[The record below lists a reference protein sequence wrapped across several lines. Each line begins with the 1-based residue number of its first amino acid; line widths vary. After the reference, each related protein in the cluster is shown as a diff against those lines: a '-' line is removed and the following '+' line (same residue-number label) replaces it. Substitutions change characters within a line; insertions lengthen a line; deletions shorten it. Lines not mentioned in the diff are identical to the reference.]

1 MQAFDTVPPFYTVR
15 PYDTVPPFDTV
26 IVVDWSAANVPSP
39 AKASADAI
47 WMGVARGGDAQVSYH
62 RTRAAAEVALGAVLD
77 TEAQAGR
84 RVLTG
89 FDFPLGY
96 PSGFAA
102 RLTGTPSAR
111 AVWDWLE
118 AHLVIGPDNRSNRF
132 ELAAGINARF
142 GGAGPFWGRPAGLD
156 LPALPVRKLVDYAA
170 LGLAERRAVD
180 GVVPRAQPVWKLYT
194 TGSVGSQALTGLP
207 MIARLARRKGCAVWP
222 IEGADGA
229 LVLAE
234 VYPSLLARDVA
245 HAVATGEIKDAAQV
259 RLLAQALR
267 ALSAQGRLAALL
279 AVPAQVEE
287 GWILGAGHQD
297 ALEGALR

>member
-1 MQAFDTVPPFYTVR
+1 MQAF
-15 PYDTVPPFDTV
+15 DTVPPFDTV

-47 WMGVARGGDAQVSYH
+47 WMGVAQGGAAHVSYH
-62 RTRAAAEVALGAVLD
+62 RTRAAAEAALVTVLD
-77 TEAQAGR
+77 TEALAGR
-84 RVLTG
+84 RVLAG

-96 PSGFAA
+96 PTGFAA
-102 RLTGTPSAR
+102 GLTGKPEAR

-118 AHLVIGPDNRSNRF
+118 ANLVTGPDNRSNRF
-132 ELAAGINARF
+132 QLAAGINARF
-142 GGAGPFWGRPAGLD
+142 GGTGPFWGRPAGLNLPN
-156 LPALPVRKLVDYAA
+156 LPARKLVDYAG
-170 LGLAERRAVD
+170 LGLAERRVVE
-180 GVVPRAQPVWKLYT
+180 GIVPRAQPVWKLYT

-222 IEGADGA
+222 FDGALGA

-245 HAVATGEIKDAAQV
+245 LAVAAGEIKDAAQV

-267 ALSAQGRLAALL
+267 VLSAQGWL
-279 AVPAQVEE
+279 AVLLDAPAQTEE
-287 GWILGAGHQD
+287 GWILGAGHAE
-297 ALEGALR
+297 ALVGALR